1 MSLDMSLE
9 LKVSDLRDL
18 KVSDLRCAGP
28 LAYAV
33 AAEVGTVQ
41 ARAPSLTICLR
52 GRRILCEAVT
62 PPPTAKEP

>member
-18 KVSDLRCAGP
+18 KVSDLRDARP
-28 LAYAV
+28 LARAV
-33 AAEVGTVQ
+33 AADVGTVQ
-41 ARAPSLTICLR
+41 APALTICLH

-62 PPPTAKEP
+62 PPPIATEP